1 MRLESGDPKKD
12 SNPVLYVKRNSNY
25 GSHVPLNGALHM
37 TNPAFS
43 SIFVKQ
49 KTYPTKAKLAKTS
62 DAKRQVLA
70 STATPRLGKS
80 GVTKV
85 TGPPGCGTVIS
96 SFGLYFDKEIV
107 PKDGK
112 YEK

>member
-12 SNPVLYVKRNSNY
+12 SNPVPYVKRNSNY
-25 GSHVPLNGALHM
+25 GSHVPLNGALHIV
-37 TNPAFS
+37 NS
-43 SIFVKQ
+43 NLSIVVRQ

-62 DAKRQVLA
+62 DAKRRVLA
-70 STATPRLGKS
+70 STATPRLGQS

-96 SFGLYFDKEIV
+96 SLGLYFDKEIV